1 MRIKSA
7 PELGEGQSIKI
18 ITLGDALI
26 IDRPYATH
34 Q

>member
-7 PELGEGQSIKI
+7 PELEGQSIKI